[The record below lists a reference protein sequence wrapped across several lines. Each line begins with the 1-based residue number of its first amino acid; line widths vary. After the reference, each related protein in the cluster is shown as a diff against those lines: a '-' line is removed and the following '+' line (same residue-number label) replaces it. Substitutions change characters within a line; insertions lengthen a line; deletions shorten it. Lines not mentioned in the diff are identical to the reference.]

1 MVNSVITPTITYAMC
16 SFKLP
21 VGVIDNIDKMR
32 KQCLWRGNDP
42 EKQGGNLVAW
52 PMVKK
57 PKIKGGLGVLNLR
70 L

>member
-32 KQCLWRGNDP
+32 K
-42 EKQGGNLVAW
+42 
-52 PMVKK
+52 
-57 PKIKGGLGVLNLR
+57 
-70 L
+70 